1 MNRDEEDA
9 IMEAVAQSTMEED
22 QKHIEEVMKE
32 ESEKKE
38 EEKKEG
44 EVKEEREGKEES
56 EVKKPKEGEE
66 KEGEVKKL
74 KEGEEVKVNEPTP
87 ETIMEDEEDM
97 KVNRIF
103 ERISS
108 IIDSNYIGES
118 VSLGLG
124 DFIFYS
130 LMVSKASLSSSV
142 PFVIVFIIILSVL
155 TVD

>member
-1 MNRDEEDA
+1 M
-9 IMEAVAQSTMEED
+9 
-22 QKHIEEVMKE
+22 
-32 ESEKKE
+32 
-38 EEKKEG
+38 KEG
-44 EVKEEREGKEES
+44 EVKE
-56 EVKKPKEGEE
+56 
-66 KEGEVKKL
+66 L

>member
-9 IMEAVAQSTMEED
+9 IVEAVAQSTMEED
-22 QKHIEEVMKE
+22 QKHIEEVMKGE
-32 ESEKKE
+32 T
-38 EEKKEG
+38 EKKEG
-44 EVKEEREGKEES
+44 EE
-56 EVKKPKEGEE
+56 KKGETEKKEGETE
-66 KEGEVKKL
+66 KEGIVNEPKGGTEV
-74 KEGEEVKVNEPTP
+74 EVSEPTP

-103 ERISS
+103 ERILS
-108 IIDSNYIGES
+108 IIRSNSIGES

-155 TVD
+155 IVD

>member
-44 EVKEEREGKEES
+44 EVKES
-56 EVKKPKEGEE
+56 EVKKPKEGEEKEGEE